1 MMAGYLKGQRLSDPG
16 TCCLLNCAKGQHMVL
31 IQLVVIFQGCISLL
45 SNPTYELCPFCN
57 CFSEVYLVKIFPS
70 QGRICVIFIII
81 SSVLIAIL
89 VFFFLRKNMLL
100 KQNHISIN
108 LIILKYHS
116 VELST
121 LIVLCSCYTC
131 PVPKHFHHP
140 KGKPY
145 SILNHYLF
153 HTPSAPGNH
162 QFASISMHLTIQ
174 DISIESYTV

>member
-89 VFFFLRKNMLL
+89 VFFFSK
-100 KQNHISIN
+100 KE
-108 LIILKYHS
+108 Y
-116 VELST
+116 V
-121 LIVLCSCYTC
+121 
-131 PVPKHFHHP
+131 
-140 KGKPY
+140 
-145 SILNHYLF
+145 
-153 HTPSAPGNH
+153 
-162 QFASISMHLTIQ
+162 
-174 DISIESYTV
+174 IEAKSY